1 MDVISVPTAAARRAR
16 VGPLYEL
23 VAGTDT
29 LEEFLAELARAA
41 TDEIDRKLSCGLTA
55 QVEGKK
61 LTIASSDDLAAA
73 LDKVQYDAGEGPCL
87 TAMATATPVEIDD
100 PTDVDQW
107 PTWCREATERGVCKT
122 MSMPLVTMSGDVL
135 GALNLY
141 STSPGKFTD
150 GDRDGANVFAAQ
162 AAGALAVAV
171 RLAQM
176 AELTCHL
183 EAALQSR
190 GIIDQAK
197 GIMMA
202 EQRCTADEAFA
213 LMRKASM
220 NRNIKLRDLATEI
233 VTRVGR

>member
-100 PTDVDQW
+100 PADVDQW
-107 PTWCREATERGVCKT
+107 PTWCREATERGVCKA

-150 GDRDGANVFAAQ
+150 GDRDAANTFAAQ